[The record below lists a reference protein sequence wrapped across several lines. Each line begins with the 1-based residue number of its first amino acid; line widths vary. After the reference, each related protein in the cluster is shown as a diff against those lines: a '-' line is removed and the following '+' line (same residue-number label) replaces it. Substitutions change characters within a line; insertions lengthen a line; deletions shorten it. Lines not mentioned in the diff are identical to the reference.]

1 MKCNTKK
8 NETSSPISLTYGLLC
23 DLTDKTKS
31 FKEGDIVYLTDKQ
44 QTVCYKNNNWIEIT
58 DEVQVKG
65 TSNIEM
71 NTYDMNKQIISQL
84 PILSDLTEAEK
95 TINTFA
101 RNSFNN
107 DFMLLCKELSYYTI
121 FQKKDDFFTDFFTF
135 GEAVLTCAQDIGNII
150 SVDYM
155 ENTNTIEIW
164 VRTKN
169 NEDNVCMVLFDCKD
183 FIVTY
188 SYKGAV

>member
-1 MKCNTKK
+1 
-8 NETSSPISLTYGLLC
+8 
-23 DLTDKTKS
+23 
-31 FKEGDIVYLTDKQ
+31 
-44 QTVCYKNNNWIEIT
+44 
-58 DEVQVKG
+58 
-65 TSNIEM
+65 
-71 NTYDMNKQIISQL
+71 
-84 PILSDLTEAEK
+84 
-95 TINTFA
+95 
-101 RNSFNN
+101 
-107 DFMLLCKELSYYTI
+107 MLLCKELSYYTI
-121 FQKKDDFFTDFFTF
+121 FQKTEDVFTHFSTF

-164 VRTKN
+164 VRTKD

>member
-1 MKCNTKK
+1 
-8 NETSSPISLTYGLLC
+8 
-23 DLTDKTKS
+23 
-31 FKEGDIVYLTDKQ
+31 
-44 QTVCYKNNNWIEIT
+44 
-58 DEVQVKG
+58 
-65 TSNIEM
+65 
-71 NTYDMNKQIISQL
+71 
-84 PILSDLTEAEK
+84 
-95 TINTFA
+95 
-101 RNSFNN
+101 
-107 DFMLLCKELSYYTI
+107 MLLCKELSYYTF
-121 FQKKDDFFTDFFTF
+121 FQKTEDTLTHFFSF